1 MARILLRPFH
11 IETWREL
18 AFLLLGGL
26 TAVVGFCVQVAGL
39 SAGLATLVTFV
50 GIPILVALAYVDRW
64 LCAVERWRASFLLG
78 EPVPSLYR
86 RPDRPGVV
94 AWVRAMAV
102 DPQTWR
108 DLGWIWLNVVLG
120 FISAVL
126 MISLWVVVGWLVTFP
141 AYWWLLPTRRC
152 RMGRGVVTDT
162 WGEVLAGR
170 RPGSCSLRSSRGS
183 VPDWLAFRRSRPRRS
198 SAPSERSQLEH
209 RVGEL
214 TRTRAAAVDAQ
225 TSELRRIERDLHDG
239 AQARMVAVTMDL
251 GRAREK
257 LDTDPAAARE
267 LVESAHTEA
276 RTAIADLRRLVGG
289 IAPAVLSDRGLDAAL
304 SALVASCRVPVSLDV
319 SLGDRLPTAVEVAA
333 YFVVSESLVNVQK
346 HADASHASVH
356 LRRLRVRAARGRRRR
371 GRLPPQGTG
380 WRRSRLRRSRAA
392 GRSADRRGGRRRR
405 GRGGRHRPR
414 PGGRA
419 AARRA
424 SRAARRALA
433 ERARGARPDGRRE
446 VERRH
451 RRGARRHR
459 ERRREA
465 RPADLRQARAL
476 AGGRRPPPCARGTCA
491 RRSEPAAV
499 RRPGTQ
505 ATTCDLRP
513 VVGERD
519 GPV

>member
-78 EPVPSLYR
+78 EPVPSHYR

-94 AWVRAMAV
+94 AWVRAMAA

-108 DLGWIWLNVVLG
+108 DLGWIWLNVFLG
-120 FISAVL
+120 FISAVV
-126 MISLWVVVGWLVTFP
+126 MISLWVSVLWLVTLP
-141 AYWWLLPTRRC
+141 AYWWLLPTSALSDAPW
-152 RMGRGVVTDT
+152 GGQLDT
-162 WGEVLAGR
+162 WAEVLGGAAAG
-170 RPGSCSLRSSRGS
+170 
-183 VPDWLAFRRSRPRRS
+183 LALAPLVAWIGAGLARVQTRLAR
-198 SAPSERSQLEH
+198 AILGPSERSQLEH

-319 SLGDRLPTAVEVAA
+319 RLGDRLPTAVEVAA

-356 LRRLRVRAARGRRRR
+356 LRR
-371 GRLPPQGTG
+371 Q
-380 WRRSRLRRSRAA
+380 
-392 GRSADRRGGRRRR
+392 ADRLIVEVADD
-405 GRGGRHRPR
+405 GRGG
-414 PGGRA
+414 
-419 AARRA
+419 
-424 SRAARRALA
+424 
-433 ERARGARPDGRRE
+433 
-446 VERRH
+446 
-451 RRGARRHR
+451 
-459 ERRREA
+459 
-465 RPADLRQARAL
+465 ADLGGGSGLVGLRDRVAAL
-476 AGGRRPPPCARGTCA
+476 DGILSLTSPAGGPTIVRAEIPCA
-491 RRSEPAAV
+491 S
-499 RRPGTQ
+499 
-505 ATTCDLRP
+505 
-513 VVGERD
+513 
-519 GPV
+519 